1 MSELLYK
8 FHLKL
13 RFSMIV
19 KAVTFACQ
27 FYKKPRIWKSNL
39 KHHIMMKSLLPRSA
53 PSLEDDFSP
62 VKPPHKTKEDYIRE
76 SLLQK
81 NKIA

>member
-1 MSELLYK
+1 
-8 FHLKL
+8 
-13 RFSMIV
+13 
-19 KAVTFACQ
+19 
-27 FYKKPRIWKSNL
+27 L